1 MENDHLKPEPNPVS
15 DLLVFL
21 TNSIWPT
28 AVYWVLL
35 LASVGIAFSAWQRD
49 PAQRTVRTVGVAV
62 LRLIMGTMWWQQSLW
77 KIPPNYDGLV
87 FWMKQMVAHSSI
99 PLQAAAVDQ
108 FVVPHISVFGPLVY
122 LLEVLIGVSLMLGVV
137 TRLFAVLGLLMAL
150 NLWVGLYSAPN
161 EWPWTYGYLIVI
173 QALFVLDPPGR
184 RLGLEKTPVEIAEA
198 TRRVELLRKRL

>member
-1 MENDHLKPEPNPVS
+1 
-15 DLLVFL
+15 
-21 TNSIWPT
+21 
-28 AVYWVLL
+28 
-35 LASVGIAFSAWQRD
+35 
-49 PAQRTVRTVGVAV
+49 V

-99 PLQAAAVDQ
+99 PLQAWMVDQ
-108 FVVPHISVFGPLVY
+108 FVIPNIGLFGPLVY
-122 LLEVLIGVSLMLGVV
+122 LLEVLIGVSLMLGVF
-137 TRLFAVLGLLMAL
+137 TRVFAGLGLLMAL

-173 QALFVLDPPGR
+173 QALFLLDPPGR
-184 RLGLEKTPVEIAEA
+184 RLGLEKTPAEIAEA